1 MSVLLGSEIFPAN
14 VVLMAEIWLLTLL
27 LPEYTTSPE
36 DLSEVKLP
44 VPPVRLANRRLPVNV
59 GLANGALA
67 SRELC
72 RLDTLAMV
80 RALFG
85 IDTVPMAVRLSIET
99 VPRKAGDC
107 MGAFKSNACWVRAD
121 IGLLTS
127 EVSST
132 FPRPTSDLVTL
143 ES

>member
-1 MSVLLGSEIFPAN
+1 MRVLLGSEIFPAS
-14 VVLMAEIWLLTLL
+14 VALMVEIWLLMLL

-36 DLSEVKLP
+36 DRSDEKLP
-44 VPPVRLANRRLPVNV
+44 VPPVIEENLRLPVNV
-59 GLANGALA
+59 GLDQGALA
-67 SRELC
+67 SIALC
-72 RLDTLAMV
+72 KPSVLAMV

-85 IDTVPMAVRLSIET
+85 TDTVPIAVRLSH
-99 VPRKAGDC
+99 VRRPVNAGEA
-107 MGAFKSNACWVRAD
+107 MGDFRSNACWVRSE

-132 FPRPTSDLVTL
+132 FPKPTSAFVIL